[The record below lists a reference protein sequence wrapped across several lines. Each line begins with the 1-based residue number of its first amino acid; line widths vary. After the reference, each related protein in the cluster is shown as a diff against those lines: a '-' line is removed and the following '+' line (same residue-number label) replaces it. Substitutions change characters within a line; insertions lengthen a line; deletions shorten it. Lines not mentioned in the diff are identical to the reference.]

1 MLKNPFFFPVHLIH
15 LGLGVVLPQWRD
27 EVGHLIDEAMP
38 GSGEDREG
46 SRDLMRRRSTMSRS
60 SPIVSND
67 NGDCSSGDGVDG
79 NSAMVRWRKQN
90 VRAPRCRLNNNE
102 SSDEAG
108 RGRSEGEEGD
118 SSRPNLSAN
127 ATTSLNSRKRVR
139 LHGKVAEDSN
149 AVDTAPVPRK
159 LRSAINKRSS
169 QSSSRAMPDATKKH
183 HRSSSGVEVLYGNGG
198 RRCKPTML
206 LDSLTKDEEEVVEA
220 LCALSRMLPV
230 GTRVPD
236 KENRRLSDIQ
246 DNNATA
252 DPHSE
257 APKKEGEGQH
267 LQQCIASGIRVPSS
281 CMAKPLDE
289 TMEEENVFS
298 KQPLTVCARQ
308 TIDSDMSR
316 IKEHGT
322 HITPLSENEPPESS
336 VRYFEKF
343 SSPSD
348 VLPHTTGNR
357 ALHPT
362 QCDAFTAIPPCKLD
376 MLQPNGHV
384 ESPALGGNK
393 VQQVECNSEN
403 STKRV
408 CQEGIVPLHI
418 HPSSS
423 NTAVW
428 PSSATGA
435 ARLVSSRIDLPTKKV
450 LPDVVSSWKKC
461 AIHVFIGH
469 LIKNYQEKEE
479 CKTLLLSEVS
489 RPMDGSK
496 LCATANDEKVGL
508 QNSVAKR
515 NKHEGRVEVLCDRR
529 YMSAHQSSVSSDAE
543 QKKACDFAS
552 LLGNGNASSFANG
565 AKSAGQLR
573 SPFLHAQVPHHPL
586 VPFPFPHVPY
596 ASPYSEKL
604 VAATTQPVQL
614 QVPNY
619 VGHPFFGP
627 QMDDTMGNMQ
637 LQQQYQQQQIW
648 QAHFAQY
655 RSPLVGIAALQNDR
669 LHDSSASTRRIV
681 QASSTLPSSP
691 PVQMQCG
698 SSSQHQLLANASS
711 SSSSKAKPHQQPG
724 SLRGGR
730 FHHEGPHSVAAASQ
744 HRSIMKNDTIG

>member
-1 MLKNPFFFPVHLIH
+1 
-15 LGLGVVLPQWRD
+15 
-27 EVGHLIDEAMP
+27 
-38 GSGEDREG
+38 
-46 SRDLMRRRSTMSRS
+46 
-60 SPIVSND
+60 VSND

-127 ATTSLNSRKRVR
+127 ATSSLNSRKRVR

-169 QSSSRAMPDATKKH
+169 QSSFRAMPDATKKH

-236 KENRRLSDIQ
+236 KENRRLSDHQ

-252 DPHSE
+252 DTHSE
-257 APKKEGEGQH
+257 EGEGQH

-281 CMAKPLDE
+281 CMEKPLDE

-336 VRYFEKF
+336 VKYFAKF

-357 ALHPT
+357 WWF
-362 QCDAFTAIPPCKLD
+362 CVF
-376 MLQPNGHV
+376 
-384 ESPALGGNK
+384 
-393 VQQVECNSEN
+393 QQVECNSEN
-403 STKRV
+403 R
-408 CQEGIVPLHI
+408 IVPLHI

-508 QNSVAKR
+508 QNSVAER

-529 YMSAHQSSVSSDAE
+529 YMSAHQSSVSSDAK

-552 LLGNGNASSFANG
+552 LSGNGNASSFANG

-627 QMDDTMGNMQ
+627 QMDDTVGNMQ
-637 LQQQYQQQQIW
+637 LQQQYRQQQIW

-669 LHDSSASTRRIV
+669 LHDSSDSTRRIV
-681 QASSTLPSSP
+681 QASATLPSSP